1 MIKKCLIA
9 LLLGVF
15 ATALTADQ
23 NTLVESQKS
32 DEVKKQASGEY
43 PELHR
48 ETSVPLAAIQT
59 AWNNAP
65 TGAGVFIVNFSP
77 RETIRLTLREFM
89 TTSIIFPSWEK
100 VKTTLVGD
108 EGNYQILQPEPNVV
122 TIRPSTFVGL
132 DTSLT
137 VFGESGHVYGFYI
150 RTEGYN
156 SNRTSDITVRVNVA
170 GPLLKSVPQPMG
182 TPEESKDYLEAVH
195 LESSHLNFRFSMSG
209 DKTIAPNLVYSD
221 GVRTWFDYGDNLD
234 QKRIPSFY
242 SVIDGFQQA
251 INVSIEDNRLV
262 ADRSGTFVLKS
273 GKKVTCVYPTKPK
286 GDR

>member
-1 MIKKCLIA
+1 MNKYWLIII
-9 LLLGVF
+9 LGCF

-23 NTLVESQKS
+23 NTILESQKS

-43 PELHR
+43 PEFNR
-48 ETSVPLAAIQT
+48 EVSVPLAAIQN

-65 TGAGVFIVNFSP
+65 RGAGVYIINFTP

-100 VKTTLVGD
+100 IKRTLVGD
-108 EGNYQILQPEPNVV
+108 ENNYQVIQPEDNIVS
-122 TIRPSTFVGL
+122 IRPSSYVGL

-156 SNRTSDITVRVNVA
+156 SEQTSDITVRINVA
-170 GPLLKSVPQPMG
+170 GPLLKNTPQPMG
-182 TPEESKDYLEAVH
+182 TPEERTDYLEEAH
-195 LESSHLNFRFSMSG
+195 SGSSHLNFMFSMSG

-221 GVRTWFDYGDNLD
+221 GIRTWFDYGDELD
-234 QKRIPSFY
+234 RKRIPSFY
-242 SVIDGFQQA
+242 SVIDGAQQA

-273 GKKVTCVYPTKPK
+273 GKKTTCIYPTKSK
-286 GDR
+286 STL